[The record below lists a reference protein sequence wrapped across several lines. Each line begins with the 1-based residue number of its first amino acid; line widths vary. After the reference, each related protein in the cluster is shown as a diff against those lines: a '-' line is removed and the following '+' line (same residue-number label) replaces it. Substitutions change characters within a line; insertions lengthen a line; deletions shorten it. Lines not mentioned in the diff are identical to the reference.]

1 MNRTNRIIE
10 KLVKDGYF
18 LLRMPFS
25 EKEKNDYAYGLK
37 QFFKYA
43 FKNADKEEKF
53 KKLLL
58 RKDQGSLLINSNKK
72 IESLL
77 YKVVSRSDIIEIA
90 KIVWA
95 CEKIYYASSFSHYR
109 FVDPAETEQMNYSL
123 LHVDKGFLKTK
134 SLNICLPATAYGRE
148 YSGIEI
154 FTNVVIDKNKII
166 DYKSIEPYVELG
178 EALVFNENTLHRRSV
193 NNKTKIRINT
203 EFRIFPDYTDDKDNR
218 FNLKEL
224 A

>member
-58 RKDQGSLLINSNKK
+58 RKDQGGKLPL
-72 IESLL
+72 
-77 YKVVSRSDIIEIA
+77 V
-90 KIVWA
+90 
-95 CEKIYYASSFSHYR
+95 
-109 FVDPAETEQMNYSL
+109 AEDLGVITEQVEYLRNYFEL
-123 LHVDKGFLKTK
+123 PGMKILQFAFDGNLKNPYLPENIKGNNWIVYTGTHDNATTSSWWENLNDENK
-134 SLNICLPATAYGRE
+134 SRILERY
-148 YSGIEI
+148 
-154 FTNVVIDKNKII
+154 KNKENSTY
-166 DYKSIEPYVELG
+166 YK
-178 EALVFNENTLHRRSV
+178 NEVIQKNIKTL
-193 NNKTKIRINT
+193 
-203 EFRIFPDYTDDKDNR
+203 
-218 FNLKEL
+218 
-224 A
+224 